1 MPSKPS
7 DSVKPWNN
15 GTADDFK
22 QNWSVAYFSI
32 VRPVF
37 PLKTRDLM
45 FVGFDSQNTSHS
57 FHHYSNENL
66 RVTGVPIIG
75 FRGWSEN

>member
-37 PLKTRDLM
+37 PTKTG
-45 FVGFDSQNTSHS
+45 GFDVRWVRFPKHISLFFTLSQLESVIS
-57 FHHYSNENL
+57 
-66 RVTGVPIIG
+66 
-75 FRGWSEN
+75 